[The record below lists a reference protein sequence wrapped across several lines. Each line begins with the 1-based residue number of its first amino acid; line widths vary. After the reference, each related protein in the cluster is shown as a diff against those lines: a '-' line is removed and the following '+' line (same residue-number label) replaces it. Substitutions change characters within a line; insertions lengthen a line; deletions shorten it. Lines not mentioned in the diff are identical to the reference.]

1 MIRVVFVKNPFSPS
15 RERAV
20 KLSEATNKPL
30 SFYIDEF
37 TSQLPKNEAYIEI
50 DGRKVPAEYL
60 DTCNEIVKP
69 NSFIVVMPKV
79 AKGGGKSILG
89 IVAVVALS
97 VISFGVGGLASG
109 AGMWGAGMGAWI
121 FGGYLAAAAVMFL
134 GGALISKFM
143 APKIDT
149 GKYQTEDPT
158 YSWNGVQTM
167 DAQGNGI
174 AITYGKVKSGGQS
187 LQKFTSNDGDDQ
199 YFNWLVSAGEGP
211 LAVSDIKLNDNPIG
225 NYESVFYDTREGLNE
240 QDIID
245 GFGDTY
251 VNKAINYEIANNEW
265 RTDYV
270 DSNAAQGIVV
280 ELECSQGLYHANDNG
295 SLGTAWIDPQV
306 ECALDGTDNWITI
319 AASGVNV
326 KNNTLGI
333 YSNSNDVAE
342 GKYKV
347 LVRPY
352 EDADSDLKKW
362 SVSIYT
368 NTVLD
373 GSSALFSENN
383 ASGNLAVGDFVV
395 PKAKV
400 MAKTKKYTTTIEVY
414 HGSRISAAK
423 SGVVRKQF
431 RIDNLDSGKYKVRVT
446 VTARSADVNSSRD
459 GVKIWWTQ
467 CNAIIYDDFCY
478 PNTALIGIKAKATS
492 QLSGS
497 TPQLTFI
504 KERASVWVW
513 NPLVGAYVEKPA
525 NNPAWAA
532 YDFVH
537 GAKRL
542 YNINTESYE
551 FVYDGVP
558 KELMLYDQ
566 FEAWANNCDAMNLKI
581 NIEIVS
587 VSDFWSIVNQDIAPV
602 GRGLVVQFGTKFG
615 CIYDHASQPVQ
626 LFNMGNIIQGS
637 FELSYLGKEDRAD
650 VVEITY
656 FDAANDYEKSV
667 ITIYADD
674 YDDVDIPNQPTQ
686 LAYNGITSYE
696 QAYREGKYQLYCNQF
711 LQETITFK
719 ADVEAIGC
727 QVGDQILVSHDVP
740 EWSFS
745 GRIGRVK
752 TDGSVVVALDV
763 EEIVIPSGET
773 WGIMV
778 RNNKDNSLTTYTV
791 ASVSGKYG
799 DVTVKATVAI
809 NASEGD
815 LFSLGRI
822 NSIVKPFIV
831 KSLQKS
837 GDLEY
842 TISALEYVEGVYNE
856 DYTIP
861 KPNYSLANKDFA
873 PVTAL
878 KVSENLYTDNAG
890 NPAKTIYITWNGSG
904 MANIYIST
912 DGGETY
918 MLVAKSDKQ
927 SANIE
932 ISPFFDYIVKVCTTN
947 GTIETTPVVY
957 IGANS
962 IGAFD
967 PAPVTN
973 FRLVGETWLWDAVDN
988 GLIDYYELRLDQNPG
1003 SEDGLLER
1011 TFVKHSSVI
1020 PNVASGTAYL
1030 YVRSKSGQYSEPA
1043 LYVFA
1048 INLPPQPEDPI
1059 VVASLDGV
1067 NVTMQELPD
1076 GCFGYE
1082 VEVLTHNG
1090 IYPVKEV
1097 FSTSNN
1103 RFSYFLY
1110 NGHVSVRYCFE
1121 NKIGKGEYSDY
1132 VQANISM
1139 LENYKIPDGEIGGT
1153 KIEENSI
1160 TSAQIAANTIVAN
1173 NLAADCVTSE
1183 KIKAESISSEKIAA
1197 NAVKAINI
1205 DAGAVTADKIA
1216 ANAIDASKINVS
1228 QLSAIC
1234 AVIGELKTADT
1245 GARMVLKDNLIEIY
1259 DETRLRVKI
1268 GVWEE

>member
-15 RERAV
+15 RERVV

-60 DTCNEIVKP
+60 DACNEIVKP

-109 AGMWGAGMGAWI
+109 ASMWGAGMGAWT

-211 LAVSDIKLNDNPIG
+211 LAISDIKLNDNPIG
-225 NYESVFYDTREGLNE
+225 NFESVFYDTREGLNE
-240 QDIID
+240 QDVID

-251 VNKAINYEIANNEW
+251 VNKALNYEIANNEW

-333 YSNSNDVAE
+333 YSNSNNVAD

-368 NTVLD
+368 NTILD
-373 GSSALFSENN
+373 GKTAWFSENN

-513 NPLVGAYVEKPA
+513 NPLAGAYVEKLA

-532 YDFVH
+532 YDFIH

-587 VSDFWSIVNQDIAPV
+587 VSDFWSIVNQDIAPI

-637 FELSYLGKEDRAD
+637 FELSYLGTEDRAD
-650 VVEITY
+650 VVEVTY
-656 FDAANDYEKSV
+656 FDADNDYEKSV

-674 YDDVDIPNQPTQ
+674 YDDLDIPNQPTQ
-686 LAYNGITSYE
+686 LTYNGITSYE

-745 GRIGRVK
+745 GRIGKVK
-752 TDGSVVVALDV
+752 PDGGVVVALDV

-778 RNNKDNSLTTYTV
+778 RNSKDNSLTTYTV

-799 DVTVKATVAI
+799 DVTVKATIAI

-861 KPNYSLANKDFA
+861 EPEYHLKRDQLS
-873 PVTAL
+873 PVENL
-878 KVSENLYTDNAG
+878 KVTENVYTDESG
-890 NPAKTIYITWNGSG
+890 NPAKTLYLSWEGSG
-904 MANIYIST
+904 VTKIYLSV

-918 MLVAKSDKQ
+918 YLAGQTEKQNATVNVDPFLDYKIKIATYSGLNETKPVEATGASSVSEFIPAKATNFCLQGTQWTWDYTDNGYVDYFELRYDKHPGEKNNLLDKTFYPR
-927 SANIE
+927 SNVLPNISSGTVYLYVHSRLGVYSEPAVYDFAITLPSKPANAPKL
-932 ISPFFDYIVKVCTTN
+932 ISTVDGISINLDELPEGCTKYKVNVQTDDGQGNTTDE
-947 GTIETTPVVY
+947 TIETRESSFMYYYY
-957 IGANS
+957 IGT
-962 IGAFD
+962 
-967 PAPVTN
+967 VTVKYC
-973 FRLVGETWLWDAVDN
+973 FYN
-988 GLIDYYELRLDQNPG
+988 G
-1003 SEDGLLER
+1003 
-1011 TFVKHSSVI
+1011 F
-1020 PNVASGTAYL
+1020 AY
-1030 YVRSKSGQYSEPA
+1030 GQYSEPSSQTVRK
-1043 LYVFA
+1043 LEV
-1048 INLPPQPEDPI
+1048 
-1059 VVASLDGV
+1059 
-1067 NVTMQELPD
+1067 PD
-1076 GCFGYE
+1076 G
-1082 VEVLTHNG
+1082 
-1090 IYPVKEV
+1090 
-1097 FSTSNN
+1097 
-1103 RFSYFLY
+1103 
-1110 NGHVSVRYCFE
+1110 
-1121 NKIGKGEYSDY
+1121 
-1132 VQANISM
+1132 
-1139 LENYKIPDGEIGGT
+1139 
-1153 KIEENSI
+1153 SI
-1160 TSAQIAANTIVAN
+1160 T
-1173 NLAADCVTSE
+1173 
-1183 KIKAESISSEKIAA
+1183 ESKIAA
-1197 NAVKAINI
+1197 NSI
-1205 DAGAVTADKIA
+1205 TAAKL
-1216 ANAIDASKINVS
+1216 ASNT
-1228 QLSAIC
+1228 LSAMFAKIGTFSSGEEGEDR
-1234 AVIGELKTADT
+1234 VIISDS
-1245 GARMVLKDNLIEIY
+1245 LIQVVDAENKV
-1259 DETRLRVKI
+1259 RLRFGK
-1268 GVWEE
+1268 W

>member
-1 MIRVVFVKNPFSPS
+1 MVRVIFVKNPFSPS
-15 RERAV
+15 RERVV

-37 TSQLPKNEAYIEI
+37 TNQLPKNEAYIEI

-79 AKGGGKSILG
+79 AKGGGKSLLG
-89 IVAVVALS
+89 LVAVIALS
-97 VISFGVGGLASG
+97 VVSFGVGAAVGTT
-109 AGMWGAGMGAWI
+109 AGMWGAGMASWSAW
-121 FGGYLAAAAVMFL
+121 GYLAAAAVMFL
-134 GGALISKFM
+134 GGSLISKFM

-187 LQKFTSNDGDDQ
+187 LQKFTTNDGDDQ
-199 YFNWLVSAGEGP
+199 YFNWLISAGEGP
-211 LAVSDIKLNDNPIG
+211 LTISNIKLNDNPIG
-225 NYESVFYDTREGLNE
+225 NYEAVSYQTREGTNN
-240 QDIID
+240 QSIIS

-251 VNKAINYEIANNEW
+251 VNKSVSYEVETNVW
-265 RTDYV
+265 RTDEV
-270 DSNAAQGIVV
+270 DSNVAQGIVI
-280 ELECSQGLYHANDNG
+280 EMECSQGLYHANDNG
-295 SLGTAWIDPQV
+295 SLGTAWVRVTAQY
-306 ECALDGTDNWITI
+306 AL
-319 AASGVNV
+319 SG
-326 KNNTLGI
+326 
-333 YSNSNDVAE
+333 
-342 GKYKV
+342 
-347 LVRPY
+347 
-352 EDADSDLKKW
+352 
-362 SVSIYT
+362 
-368 NTVLD
+368 
-373 GSSALFSENN
+373 
-383 ASGNLAVGDFVV
+383 SGNWVTFVNN
-395 PKAKV
+395 
-400 MAKTKKYTTTIEVY
+400 YQ
-414 HGSRISAAK
+414 ISGAK

-431 RIDNLDSGKYKVRVT
+431 RVDGLASGKYQVRVT
-446 VTARSADVNSSRD
+446 VNSRSADVNSSRD

-467 CNAIIYDDFCY
+467 VNAIIYDDFSY

-497 TPQLTFI
+497 TPQLTFY
-504 KERASVWVW
+504 KERANVWVW
-513 NPLVGAYVEKPA
+513 NPTTGTYEQKAA

-532 YDFVH
+532 YDFIH

-542 YNINTESYE
+542 YNIRTGAYE

-566 FEAWANNCDAMNLKI
+566 FLAWANNCDTMNLKI

-626 LFNMGNIIQGS
+626 LFNMGNIVQGS
-637 FELSYLGKEDRAD
+637 FELSYLGVEDRAD

-674 YDDVDIPNQPTQ
+674 YDDIDIPNQPTQ
-686 LAYNGITSYE
+686 LTYNGITSYQ
-696 QAYREGKYQLYCNQF
+696 QAYREGKYQLFCNKL

-719 ADVEAIGC
+719 ADVEAISC

-745 GRIGRVK
+745 GRIGKVNA
-752 TDGSVVVALDV
+752 DGSVVVALDV
-763 EEIVIPSGET
+763 DEISIPVSET

-778 RNNKDNSLTTYTV
+778 RNSKDNTLTTYTV

-799 DVTVKATVAI
+799 EVKVKATVAI
-809 NASEGD
+809 TANEGD

-822 NSIVKPFIV
+822 NSVVKPFVV

-861 KPNYSLANKDFA
+861 EPNYSLANKDLV
-873 PVTAL
+873 PVTIL

-890 NPAKTIYITWNGSG
+890 NPAKTVYLTWDGSG
-904 MANIYIST
+904 MTNIYISI

-918 MLVAKSDKQ
+918 YLAGKSDKH
-927 SANIE
+927 SASIE
-932 ISPFFDYIVKVCTTN
+932 VPPFADYIVKVCTTN
-947 GTIETTPVVY
+947 GSIETTPAIY
-957 IGANS
+957 NGSSSA
-962 IGAFD
+962 GAFD

-973 FRLVGETWLWDAVDN
+973 FRLSGQTWMWDAVDN
-988 GLIDYYELRLDQNPG
+988 GFVDYYELRLNKNPG
-1003 SEDGLLER
+1003 SEEGLLER
-1011 TFVKHSSVI
+1011 TFVKHSDVMPS
-1020 PNVASGTAYL
+1020 VASGTAYL
-1030 YVRSKSGQYSEPA
+1030 YIRSKSGRYSEPA
-1043 LYVFA
+1043 QYTFSISIPSKPARPA
-1048 INLPPQPEDPI
+1048 ITT
-1059 VVASLDGV
+1059 SLDGA
-1067 NVTMQELPD
+1067 NVTMQELPA
-1076 GCFGYE
+1076 GCFRYE
-1082 VEVLTHNG
+1082 VEVTTHNG
-1090 IYPVKEV
+1090 IFPSTEV
-1097 FSTSNN
+1097 FTTINN

-1110 NGHVSVRYCFE
+1110 NGHISVRYRFE
-1121 NKIGKGEYSDY
+1121 NNIGKGEYSDSEQ
-1132 VQANISM
+1132 VDIE
-1139 LENYKIPDGEIGGT
+1139 LLKNYKIPDAAISGT
-1153 KIEENSI
+1153 KITDNSI
-1160 TSAQIAANTIVAN
+1160 TSSQIAANTIVAN

-1183 KIKAESISSEKIAA
+1183 KILAESITSEKIAA

-1205 DAGAVTADKIA
+1205 EANAVTAEKIA
-1216 ANAIDASKINVS
+1216 TNAVDADKINVS
-1228 QLSAIC
+1228 KLSAIC
-1234 AVIGELKTADT
+1234 ATIGELKTADS
-1245 GARMVLKDNLIEIY
+1245 GARMVLKDNLIQIY
-1259 DETRLRVKI
+1259 DSTRLRVRI

>member
-15 RERAV
+15 RERVV

-50 DGRKVPAEYL
+50 DGRKVPAEYI

-79 AKGGGKSILG
+79 AKGGGKSLLG
-89 IVAVVALS
+89 LVAVIALS
-97 VISFGVGGLASG
+97 VVSFGVGGLASG
-109 AGMWGAGMGAWI
+109 AGMWGAGMGAWT

-211 LAVSDIKLNDNPIG
+211 LAISDIKLNDNPIG
-225 NYESVFYDTREGLNE
+225 NYESVSYQIREGSNN
-240 QDIID
+240 QSIIS

-251 VNKAINYEIANNEW
+251 VNKSMNYEVNNDEW
-265 RTDYV
+265 RTDEV
-270 DSNAAQGIVV
+270 DSNAAQGIVI
-280 ELECSQGLYHANDNG
+280 ELECSQGLYHANNNG
-295 SLGTAWIDPQV
+295 SLGTAWIEVTAQY
-306 ECALDGTDNWITI
+306 AL
-319 AASGVNV
+319 SG
-326 KNNTLGI
+326 
-333 YSNSNDVAE
+333 
-342 GKYKV
+342 
-347 LVRPY
+347 
-352 EDADSDLKKW
+352 
-362 SVSIYT
+362 
-368 NTVLD
+368 
-373 GSSALFSENN
+373 
-383 ASGNLAVGDFVV
+383 SGNWVTFVNNV
-395 PKAKV
+395 
-400 MAKTKKYTTTIEVY
+400 
-414 HGSRISAAK
+414 RISGAK

-431 RIDNLDSGKYKVRVT
+431 RVDNLASGKYQVRVK
-446 VTARSADVNSSRD
+446 VNSRSADVNSSRD
-459 GVKIWWTQ
+459 GIKIWWTQ

-513 NPLVGAYVEKPA
+513 NPLAGAYMEKPA

-532 YDFVH
+532 YDFIH

-566 FEAWANNCDAMNLKI
+566 FEAWANNCDTMNLKI

-637 FELSYLGKEDRAD
+637 FELSYLGTEDRAD
-650 VVEITY
+650 VVEVTY
-656 FDAANDYEKSV
+656 FDADNDYEKSV

-674 YDDVDIPNQPTQ
+674 YDDLDIPNQPTQ
-686 LAYNGITSYE
+686 LTYNGITSYE

-745 GRIGRVK
+745 GRIGKVK
-752 TDGSVVVALDV
+752 SDGGVVVALDV
-763 EEIVIPSGET
+763 EDIVIPSGET

-778 RNNKDNSLTTYTV
+778 RSSKDNSLTTYTV

-799 DVTVKATVAI
+799 DVTVKATIAI

-861 KPNYSLANKDFA
+861 EPEYHLKRDQLS
-873 PVTAL
+873 PVENL
-878 KVSENLYTDNAG
+878 KVTENVYTDESG
-890 NPAKTIYITWNGSG
+890 NPAKTLYLSWEGSG
-904 MANIYIST
+904 VTKIYLSV

-918 MLVAKSDKQ
+918 YLAGQTEKQNATVNVDPFLDYKIKIATYSGLNETKPVEATGASSVSEFVPAKATNFCLQGTQWTWDYTDNGYVDYFELRYDKHPGEKNNLLDKTFYPR
-927 SANIE
+927 SNVLPNISSGTVYLYVHSRLGVYSEPAVYDFAITLPSKPANAPKL
-932 ISPFFDYIVKVCTTN
+932 ISTVDGISINLDELPEGCTKYKVNVQTDDGQGNTTDE
-947 GTIETTPVVY
+947 TIETRESSFMYYYY
-957 IGANS
+957 IGTV
-962 IGAFD
+962 IVKYCFY
-967 PAPVTN
+967 
-973 FRLVGETWLWDAVDN
+973 N
-988 GLIDYYELRLDQNPG
+988 G
-1003 SEDGLLER
+1003 
-1011 TFVKHSSVI
+1011 F
-1020 PNVASGTAYL
+1020 AY
-1030 YVRSKSGQYSEPA
+1030 GQYSEPSSQTVRK
-1043 LYVFA
+1043 LEV
-1048 INLPPQPEDPI
+1048 
-1059 VVASLDGV
+1059 
-1067 NVTMQELPD
+1067 PD
-1076 GCFGYE
+1076 G
-1082 VEVLTHNG
+1082 
-1090 IYPVKEV
+1090 
-1097 FSTSNN
+1097 
-1103 RFSYFLY
+1103 
-1110 NGHVSVRYCFE
+1110 
-1121 NKIGKGEYSDY
+1121 
-1132 VQANISM
+1132 
-1139 LENYKIPDGEIGGT
+1139 
-1153 KIEENSI
+1153 SI
-1160 TSAQIAANTIVAN
+1160 T
-1173 NLAADCVTSE
+1173 
-1183 KIKAESISSEKIAA
+1183 ESKIAA
-1197 NAVKAINI
+1197 NSI
-1205 DAGAVTADKIA
+1205 TAAKL
-1216 ANAIDASKINVS
+1216 ASNT
-1228 QLSAIC
+1228 LSAMFAKIGTFSSGEEGEDR
-1234 AVIGELKTADT
+1234 VIISDS
-1245 GARMVLKDNLIEIY
+1245 LIQVVDAENNV
-1259 DETRLRVKI
+1259 RLRFGK
-1268 GVWEE
+1268 W